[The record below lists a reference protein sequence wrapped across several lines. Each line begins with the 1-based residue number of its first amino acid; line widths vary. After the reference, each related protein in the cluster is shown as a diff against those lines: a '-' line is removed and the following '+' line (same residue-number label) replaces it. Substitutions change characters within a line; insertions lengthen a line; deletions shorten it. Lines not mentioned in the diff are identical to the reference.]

1 MTIGERCTG
10 ERTLGGG
17 MFDVIS
23 AVAVIREA
31 IEQRR
36 QLTFVAEHRYRLCCP
51 HALGTKDGAWHVV
64 VRQLND
70 DGAEHRAAGG
80 SRWRC
85 FALADLLDVRAHDG
99 DWPADPPSTGRVEGT
114 DDLARA
120 VALNL
125 VATAS
130 AS

>member
-1 MTIGERCTG
+1 
-10 ERTLGGG
+10 

-31 IEQRR
+31 IERRR
-36 QLTFVAEHRYRLCCP
+36 QLTFVADARYRLCCP
-51 HALGTKDGAWHVV
+51 HALGMKDGAWHVV

-70 DGAEHRAAGG
+70 DGAEHAGAAGAAG
-80 SRWRC
+80 ARWRC

-99 DWPADPPSTGRVEGT
+99 DWPADPPQSACADGL

-125 VATAS
+125 GATAP
-130 AS
+130 AA